1 MAGRHAV
8 YRAAHLRGKRGTCRE
23 PGATLEYD
31 HEPKIPAAMKLYRW
45 VGIALLLLPQPGS
58 CEEPGGMG
66 AFRAS
71 GRCPSPT
78 SCWSDGFWWE
88 QALGSCAVSRRI
100 LPPQGLREACGAWCV
115 IPAAGLGFPA
125 CKLEEVGNPAKTTAQ
140 SRAKSPANLGR
151 SSRIPWE
158 LPGLASCELKPAF
171 FFPFRNQVP
180 YKKAPG
186 TWSWS
191 WWQTIRR

>member
-1 MAGRHAV
+1 MSYPPPQPDACPLSLSSGFFQVNETTFLLEPLEGAVAGRHAV

-115 IPAAGLGFPA
+115 IPAAAGLGFPA
-125 CKLEEVGNPAKTTAQ
+125 CELEEV
-140 SRAKSPANLGR
+140 
-151 SSRIPWE
+151 
-158 LPGLASCELKPAF
+158 
-171 FFPFRNQVP
+171 
-180 YKKAPG
+180 
-186 TWSWS
+186 
-191 WWQTIRR
+191 